1 MVVKTRE
8 YDQLDRCLVQALQL
22 DGRLPF
28 SRIAEVL
35 GVSDQTVSRRYTRLR
50 TEGAVRVI
58 GLTEPEVLGE
68 VSWLVRVQCT
78 PDAATKVAQ
87 SLARREDTAWV
98 TLASGGTEI
107 NCLTR
112 SQLGQDADALLLQRL
127 PRTPSVVGV
136 TAQCVMHTFFGGSQ
150 GLSNKSDSLTEEQVR
165 ALEPAPPGPAAP
177 GPVVLD
183 DGDRRMLA
191 VLGQDGRADLA
202 ELAAATGWSQSTVR
216 RRMAQLRGCGALY
229 LDLDYNFRIFG
240 LGARALLWLTV
251 APAQLAAAG
260 QALAEHPEVAYACAT
275 TGATNLH
282 AVLLCKDIHSLYM
295 YLTTRIAALPAVR
308 QAETAPI
315 LLSLKGAGTLASGLP
330 RTSRLATQ

>member
-1 MVVKTRE
+1 VVKIHD
-8 YDQLDRCLVQALQL
+8 YDDLDRRLVQALQL

-35 GVSDQTVSRRYTRLR
+35 GVSDQTVARRYTRLR
-50 TEGAVRVI
+50 AAGMIRVI
-58 GLTEPEVLGE
+58 GLTDPEVLGE
-68 VSWLVRVQCT
+68 VAWLVRVQCT
-78 PDAATKVAQ
+78 PDAAVKVAQ
-87 SLARREDTAWV
+87 ALARREDTAWV

-112 SQLGQDADALLLQRL
+112 SHLGQSADALLLQRL

-136 TAQCVMHTFFGGSQ
+136 TAQCVIHTFFGNSQ
-150 GLSNKSDSLTEEQVR
+150 GMSNKSGSLTEEQIR
-165 ALEPAPPGPAAP
+165 ALEFPPPEP
-177 GPVVLD
+177 GGHGSVVLD

-191 VLGQDGRADLA
+191 VLGKDGRADLA
-202 ELAAATGWSQSTVR
+202 ELAAASGWSQSTVR
-216 RRMAQLRGCGALY
+216 RRMAQLRESGALY
-229 LDLDYNFRIFG
+229 LDLDYPHQLFG

-251 APAQLAAAG
+251 PPAQLAATG

-282 AVLLCKDIHSLYM
+282 AVVLCTDIHSVYT

-315 LLSLKGAGTLASGLP
+315 LLSLKGAGSLASGLP
-330 RTSRLATQ
+330 RTPR